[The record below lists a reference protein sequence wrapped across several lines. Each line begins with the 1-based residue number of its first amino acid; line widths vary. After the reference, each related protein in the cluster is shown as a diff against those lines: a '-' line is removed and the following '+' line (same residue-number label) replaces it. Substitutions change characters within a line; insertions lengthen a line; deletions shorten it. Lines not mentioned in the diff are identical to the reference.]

1 MQAYDEVELGKV
13 LRPMGLSTSEDFC
26 GREVLEVF
34 MICKHVNRNT
44 RTFEVVSPDK
54 ESLEDCQQF
63 FIVGIVVEFWQ
74 GECMRVESH
83 RVDFTRI
90 KL

>member
-1 MQAYDEVELGKV
+1 MEVYDEAELGKV
-13 LRPMGLSTSEDFC
+13 LRPTGLSTSEDFH

-34 MICKHVNRNT
+34 MICEHVNRNT
-44 RTFEVVSPDK
+44 RTFEVVSPDM
-54 ESLEDCQQF
+54 ESLEDRQQF
-63 FIVGIVVEFWQ
+63 FIVGIVVEFWW
-74 GECMRVESH
+74 GEGTRVESH